1 MGECLAQGYTGGLSL
16 TMADPE
22 LVWVLDYILNR
33 CDEHEIEAVS
43 AAVVRRRRD
52 LTMFGGAHNLPD
64 PQKMARELSGQI
76 NIGATLDG
84 LKDTVRDMA
93 VRIIRQEAPEL
104 TDEQIA
110 ELTRAWVPA
119 GETGIGDASG
129 DGGPMAAGVAGTT
142 GGAVSPD
149 VLGTMI
155 GQFIDYSVGR
165 MDAAEE
171 AGLRAEMGA
180 WPERYWKAF
189 PQVIQL
195 IIGDFLKGEMTEGE
209 FNTKIGAALAL

>member
-1 MGECLAQGYTGGLSL
+1 
-16 TMADPE
+16 MADPE
-22 LVWVLDYILNR
+22 LVRVLDYILNR
-33 CDEHEIEAVS
+33 CDENQIEAVS

-52 LTMFGGAHNLPD
+52 LTMFGGAHNMPD
-64 PQKMARELSGQI
+64 PQKMARELSGQF

-84 LKDTVRDMA
+84 LKDTIRDMA

-110 ELTRAWVPA
+110 ELTYAWIPGGQGGNLAAVEGGVSGQHSAGAPGGSVP
-119 GETGIGDASG
+119 
-129 DGGPMAAGVAGTT
+129 
-142 GGAVSPD
+142 PD

-155 GQFIDYSVGR
+155 VQFIDYSVGR
-165 MDAAEE
+165 MGAAEE

-195 IIGDFLKGEMTEGE
+195 IISDFLKGEMAEGE
-209 FNTKIGAALAL
+209 FNAKIGAALAL